1 MSYFILDF
9 LQFSEMCFS
18 FSMVPKY
25 FLYVALVAQQIT
37 KYTMKN
43 SSPLPTLLHIE
54 SKHFQL
60 FVIFFA
66 FIFLNNMHGQIFPY
80 YYFFLNQALYRFAS
94 AADENSAF
102 LPYLFASHPPISL
115 SFSVLPVQLYNNI
128 LAKFIAHPYN
138 ILW

>member
-1 MSYFILDF
+1 MSLKNLIEIKMCFEMSYFILDF

-80 YYFFLNQALYRFAS
+80 YYFF
-94 AADENSAF
+94 
-102 LPYLFASHPPISL
+102 
-115 SFSVLPVQLYNNI
+115 
-128 LAKFIAHPYN
+128 
-138 ILW
+138 